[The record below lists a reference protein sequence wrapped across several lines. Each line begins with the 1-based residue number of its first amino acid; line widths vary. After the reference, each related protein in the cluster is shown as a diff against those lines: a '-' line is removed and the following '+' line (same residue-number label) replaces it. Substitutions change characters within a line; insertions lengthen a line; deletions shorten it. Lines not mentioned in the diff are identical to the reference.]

1 MHINETSNNEL
12 IKLGIML
19 ILSAVLAA
27 CAPTPA
33 EQETQSAVTQT
44 IIASETVVV
53 SPTPEASF
61 TPENT
66 PTITATATPENT
78 PTPKFTATPEAM
90 TQEEIRAEIL
100 AAGVNLDDLA
110 NSQNEWVKNHLAIE
124 VIQDDIDNHNFGTE
138 NENNLTT
145 VVIGLEAVEN
155 LDELEQALLT
165 DGGWKLTTFAKL
177 AYKDIN
183 GDWQIIKVPLNAYHA
198 EDDLFWIKNVGSR
211 SAPNFMKGTDVIQ
224 PDENGNFILPLIR
237 TWISLSTGQNYH
249 YGTGSFIRISTALIG
264 DPKYPLYDCD
274 LDDPPRY
281 SEEELIEFR
290 RTGDPSIFG
299 YQDSDGYY
307 ILWPLVTFSADLSE
321 LSNYDIQE

>member
-33 EQETQSAVTQT
+33 EQETQSAVNQT

-53 SPTPEASF
+53 SPTPEASS

-110 NSQNEWVKNHLAIE
+110 NSTNEWVRNHLAIE
-124 VIQDDIDNHNFGTE
+124 TIQCNAMGS
-138 NENNLTT
+138 
-145 VVIGLEAVEN
+145 
-155 LDELEQALLT
+155 
-165 DGGWKLTTFAKL
+165 
-177 AYKDIN
+177 AYFK
-183 GDWQIIKVPLNAYHA
+183 
-198 EDDLFWIKNVGSR
+198 
-211 SAPNFMKGTDVIQ
+211 
-224 PDENGNFILPLIR
+224 
-237 TWISLSTGQNYH
+237 
-249 YGTGSFIRISTALIG
+249 
-264 DPKYPLYDCD
+264 
-274 LDDPPRY
+274 
-281 SEEELIEFR
+281 
-290 RTGDPSIFG
+290 
-299 YQDSDGYY
+299 
-307 ILWPLVTFSADLSE
+307 
-321 LSNYDIQE
+321 

>member
-1 MHINETSNNEL
+1 MHRKETNRNKIHQL
-12 IKLGIML
+12 VLGL

-27 CAPTPA
+27 CTPVGSNQDIQPTF
-33 EQETQSAVTQT
+33 TQT
-44 IIASETVVV
+44 SSATEPKVASA
-53 SPTPEASF
+53 TPELSA

-66 PTITATATPENT
+66 ATATATATPENT
-78 PTPKFTATPEAM
+78 PTPEFTATPEAM
-90 TQEEIRAEIL
+90 TQAEIRAEIL

-110 NSQNEWVKNHLAIE
+110 NSQNEWVRNHLAIE
-124 VIQDDIDNHNFGTE
+124 TIQDDIDNHNFGTE
-138 NENNLTT
+138 NENNITT
-145 VVIGLEAVEN
+145 GVIGLEAVEN

-165 DGGWKLTTFAKL
+165 DGGWQLTTFAKL

-211 SAPNFMKGTDVIQ
+211 SSPAFMEGERFINPDDKIGFNF
-224 PDENGNFILPLIR
+224 PPIR
-237 TWISLSTGQNYH
+237 TWIAFSDSQGYH
-249 YGTGSFIRISTALIG
+249 SGVGSFIRISTALIG

-281 SEEELIEFR
+281 TEEELIKFR

-307 ILWPLVTFSADLSE
+307 ILWPIVTFSADLSE
-321 LSNYDIQE
+321 LSNYNQE